1 MQRFLSVSEKSF
13 FWAILFLAVFIPL
26 YPKFPLLNVK
36 ETFVAIRIEDLLIA
50 TTLFWWVVYMILS
63 GQFKKALTDKLNQA
77 ILLFFFIGAVSL
89 FSAIFLTSIIIPNL
103 SILHYLRRI
112 ELMMLLPVAYTAIY
126 SRKQIKLLLI
136 ISSLVLFI
144 TNIFALGQKYL
155 SWPVVSTNNSEF
167 SKGLILY
174 LTPDAR
180 VSSTFAGHYDFA
192 IYLACCI
199 GIIAALIFVNKKPIP
214 IIWQVILVSLSFF
227 TLILTAARLSFIAVF
242 GGIVLSLLLTGRKIF
257 ILLVILVGIV
267 TLAYPSQLRDR
278 LVSTVTINILQEG
291 QRYEAETE
299 IQVERSQLNIPT
311 LPHEDSTD
319 SAEMVRAQ
327 GVPSDIAPGEPTDY
341 SQMAVYRS
349 SGIRFYYEWPRAIR
363 SFEKNPFLGTGYS
376 SLGLATDNDF
386 LRSLGEVGILG
397 TVAFL
402 LIFIEMV
409 KRIWTNYRFSSDK
422 LIKFFSA
429 GLLSMILILFI
440 NSMFIDVFEA
450 SKVAS
455 LFWIIAGVG
464 VSLEKLK

>member
-1 MQRFLSVSEKSF
+1 MQKFLSISEKSF

-36 ETFVAIRIEDLLIA
+36 GTFVAIRIEDLLIA
-50 TTLFWWVVYMILS
+50 VTLFWWIIYIIFS
-63 GQFKKALTDKLNQA
+63 GQFKKVIFDKLNQA

-89 FSAIFLTSIIIPNL
+89 FSAIFLTNTVTPGL
-103 SILHYLRRI
+103 AILHYLRRI
-112 ELMMLLPVAYTAIY
+112 ELMMLLPVAYFAI
-126 SRKQIKLLLI
+126 SSGKQVKLLLI

-199 GIIAALIFVNKKPIP
+199 GIIAALIFVSKKPIP
-214 IIWQVILVSLSFF
+214 IIWQGILISLSFF
-227 TLILTAARLSFIAVF
+227 TLILTAARLSFVAAF
-242 GGIVLSLLLTGRKIF
+242 GGILLSLLLTGKKIF
-257 ILLVILVGIV
+257 ILLVIVVGIL

-278 LVSTVTINILQEG
+278 LVSTITVNILHEG
-291 QRYEAETE
+291 QRYEAETDVQ
-299 IQVERSQLNIPT
+299 IERSQLNIPT
-311 LPHEDSTD
+311 LPHQDSTD
-319 SAEMVRAQ
+319 SAEMVKTQ
-327 GVPSDIAPGEPTDY
+327 GIPSDIAPGEPTDY

-363 SFEKNPFLGTGYS
+363 AFEKNPLLGTGYS

-386 LRSLGEVGILG
+386 LRSLGEVGLLG
-397 TVAFL
+397 TIAFF
-402 LIFIEMV
+402 LILFEIT
-409 KRIWTNYRFSSDK
+409 KRIWLNYRFFQVK
-422 LIKFFSA
+422 LIKYFSV
-429 GLLSMILILFI
+429 GLLSMILILLI

-455 LFWIIAGVG
+455 LFWIFAGIG
-464 VSLEKLK
+464 ISLEKLK